1 MSRTSWQPGWF
12 RVTCALM
19 AGLVAGFMMPVPG
32 GVSTAHAGVAT
43 QAKIYVFPYQP
54 VFKGVPKE
62 VTSQAGDLLKNE
74 IKQSSEVQLQK
85 GPIFI
90 PEAVASEVKPLSDK
104 DLKKAVKLYQKG
116 VKQYESLQ
124 LQKARKSF
132 TAALKKYESS
142 LALLKD
148 FNPVVE
154 TLLMLSVCNYR
165 LDKENEGAKMLVKV
179 IRLRP
184 DLVLD
189 PAKYP
194 PMFRNT
200 MKSIRKR
207 LLRKTRGELEV
218 VANSDGATVFFDGKK
233 VGTSPLL
240 LKDLVPGE
248 HYLRVEKD
256 GLQTF
261 ASKVMIMPTKKVR
274 IAAVL
279 GGVKKATGPLGQI
292 AEGLRSN
299 TISPAVLKTIR
310 KQGKEIGADFVVVGG
325 IAKVGQNYKIGS
337 YLVNV
342 KKATV
347 CPMQKIEFDP
357 DLLGASVEVFN
368 MASDMV
374 KKIEGCPKPQKAPFR
389 VVQTAVK
396 KKTSIK
402 AVAVGPAV
410 PPPETKKAKVKKPV
424 AATTR
429 VAVPGKGPAV
439 PVVNSGRGPARPGV
453 SAQPAKVHTKPAS
466 AKTAAP
472 LASSSGLA
480 TLESTSAQPKPD
492 PLVNPQVPTAR
503 RGMPIIK
510 DEAGD
515 TGPAWYSSWWFW
527 TIVGVV
533 AVGGAAGGMYAAGVF
548 DSGTSGASVDVIW

>member
-1 MSRTSWQPGWF
+1 MSRTSWRPDWF
-12 RVTCALM
+12 RVVCALM
-19 AGLVAGFMMPVPG
+19 AGLVAGFMMPVPAT
-32 GVSTAHAGVAT
+32 VSIAHAGVAT

-90 PEAVASEVKPLSDK
+90 PEAVASSVKPLSDK
-104 DLKKAVKLYQKG
+104 DLKKASQLYKKG

-124 LQKARKSF
+124 LQKAHKSF
-132 TAALKKYESS
+132 SAALKKYESS

-148 FNPVVE
+148 FEPVVD

-184 DLVLD
+184 ALVLD

-200 MKSIRKR
+200 MNSIRKR

-218 VANSDGATVFFDGKK
+218 VANTDGATVFFDGKK
-233 VGTSPLL
+233 VGTSPIL

-248 HYLRVEKD
+248 HYLRVEKQ

-261 ASKVMIMPTKKVR
+261 ASKVVIMPTKKVR
-274 IAAVL
+274 VAAVL
-279 GGVKKATGPLGQI
+279 GGVKKATGPLGKM
-292 AEGLRSN
+292 AEGIRSN
-299 TISPAVLKTIR
+299 TITVSVLNTIR
-310 KQGKEIGADFVVVGG
+310 KQGKEIGADFMVVGG

-337 YLVNV
+337 YLVNIH
-342 KKATV
+342 KGTV

-374 KKIEGCPKPQKAPFR
+374 KKIEGCPNPIKAPFR

-396 KKTSIK
+396 KKTRIK

-410 PPPETKKAKVKKPV
+410 PPPETLKNTKAKTAPIPK
-424 AATTR
+424 
-429 VAVPGKGPAV
+429 KGPASAV
-439 PVVNSGRGPARPGV
+439 TNSSRGPARPDAV
-453 SAQPAKVHTKPAS
+453 AKPAPVRTS
-466 AKTAAP
+466 PAVVKTPAQLP
-472 LASSSGLA
+472 
-480 TLESTSAQPKPD
+480 TTSVQPKAD
-492 PLVNPQVPTAR
+492 SLVSPQVPVAQ

-527 TIVGVV
+527 TVVGVV

-548 DSGTSGASVDVIW
+548 DGGTSGASVDVIW